1 MPMRL
6 ALAFALLLTPLQA
19 WAAPNP
25 DAIYKISADEER
37 RIQKG
42 EIIVHVEETGEPIK
56 RTLVTGLI
64 DAPPEMVFPIYTD
77 FESYPELFQSAR
89 SSEILKRDGN
99 VLTCK
104 VVMVF
109 PWPLGSRWVTN
120 TTYLDPANT
129 SFTFK
134 KVEGSVRIYEGA
146 LRVLPE
152 GTGRSRVIYTAKV
165 DPALPVP
172 AWLVNMISANYF
184 PMAIERVRDKVEK
197 SADRPTKSR

>member
-1 MPMRL
+1 MRL
-6 ALAFALLLTPLQA
+6 ALSLVLLFAPMQA

-25 DAIYKISADEER
+25 EAIFRISADEER

-42 EIIVHVEETGEPIK
+42 DIIVHVEETDEPIK

-64 DAPPEMVFPIYTD
+64 DAPPDVVYPIYAD
-77 FESYPELFQSAR
+77 FESYPELFKTAK
-89 SSEILKRDGN
+89 SSDILKREGN

-104 VVMVF
+104 VVMDF

-120 TTYLDPANT
+120 HTTMDPENT

-134 KVEGSVRIYEGA
+134 KFDGSVRIYEGS
-146 LRVLPE
+146 LKILPE
-152 GTGRSRVIYTAKV
+152 GNGRSRVVYAAKV

-184 PMAIERVRDKVEK
+184 PMAIERVREK
-197 SADRPTKSR
+197 LAKSGKGTTKAK

>member
-6 ALAFALLLTPLQA
+6 ALAFALFLTPLQA
-19 WAAPNP
+19 WAAPNS
-25 DAIYKISADEER
+25 DAIYRISADEER

-42 EIIVHVEETGEPIK
+42 EIIVHVEETSEPIK

-64 DAPPEMVFPIYTD
+64 DAPPEVVYPIYTD
-77 FESYPELFQSAR
+77 FESYPELFKSAR
-89 SSEILKRDGN
+89 SSQILKRDGD

-104 VVMVF
+104 VVMDF

-120 TTYLDPANT
+120 HTYLDPENT

-134 KVEGSVRIYEGA
+134 KFEGSVRLYEGA
-146 LRVLPE
+146 MRILPE
-152 GTGRSRVIYTAKV
+152 GANRSRVIYTAKV

-197 SADRPTKSR
+197 SAAKQPKSR

>member
-6 ALAFALLLTPLQA
+6 ALSLVLLFAPLQA

-25 DAIYKISADEER
+25 EAIFRISADEER

-42 EIIVHVEETGEPIK
+42 DIIVHVDETGEAIK

-64 DAPPEMVFPIYTD
+64 DAPPEVVYPIYAD
-77 FESYPELFQSAR
+77 FESYPELFKSAR
-89 SSEILKRDGN
+89 SSDILKREGN

-104 VVMVF
+104 VVMDF

-120 TTYLDPANT
+120 YTYMDPENT

-134 KVEGSVRIYEGA
+134 KFDGTVRIYEGA
-146 LRVLPE
+146 LKILPE
-152 GTGRSRVIYTAKV
+152 GNGRSRVVYTAKI

-184 PMAIERVRDKVEK
+184 PMAIERVREK
-197 SADRPTKSR
+197 LSKSGSRKPATK